1 MCAKNK
7 KLKKFLCLSAAAM
20 LAFLMCAA
28 CLLVPAKG
36 ENGPCDT
43 GDWALAY
50 ISVGNDGDSS
60 NPQGEYKTIY
70 SANSKD
76 ISTVEGISYD
86 RASNTLTIE
95 NYNNTKNRIAMN
107 MMGDDF
113 KINIKGEN
121 HIGELISYGDGWG
134 GSITLTGNG
143 KLYINENK
151 YYETGIYINAEN
163 TKSVITVGSECSV
176 YVCSGQNAIVSSSNT
191 TSDIIKAEGK
201 ISTQLHTEVTHPVKM
216 TMIFAGYF
224 SDTLEHWEGN
234 VYTKEGDSAKYDCL
248 QSTKNDGTVTYCY
261 YELKKY
267 DGFDKGYIGVKKEE
281 LSEKSSDYK
290 MTDEIVKWYSADSL
304 SGSTSTL
311 VKDTKTG
318 EEVYA
323 VVSKYDSATGNSKGY
338 LCKIIANFG
347 IDEYNQETCLVDI
360 DNPVADIENPNEYYV
375 KLPDGYEAVGEE
387 MTNIY
392 NVSVK
397 NEKVE
402 FIGSSAALD
411 DKNNDVK
418 KDEEVI
424 EIPSDDKTVEAD
436 DFNEIINK
444 NQDSDVII
452 NSNNDIS
459 FKFEKGTMNQ
469 IDGVDKY
476 DFTTEVVKEVENAG
490 KLPAGVTSENFI
502 QKIDFAY
509 SGQLPAKAEIKITV
523 GTQYAGR
530 TLYYSRLYDDG
541 TIENIMS
548 AAVDENG
555 VITVEQD
562 HCSVYLLTTTKLTQ
576 THVSG
581 SGTEAAAPVTGEST
595 SLAFMLLAVVIS
607 SFVLT
612 VIGIVKK
619 HKNSVF
625 Y

>member
-1 MCAKNK
+1 
-7 KLKKFLCLSAAAM
+7 
-20 LAFLMCAA
+20 
-28 CLLVPAKG
+28 
-36 ENGPCDT
+36 
-43 GDWALAY
+43 
-50 ISVGNDGDSS
+50 
-60 NPQGEYKTIY
+60 
-70 SANSKD
+70 
-76 ISTVEGISYD
+76 
-86 RASNTLTIE
+86 
-95 NYNNTKNRIAMN
+95 
-107 MMGDDF
+107 MGDCL
-113 KINIKGEN
+113 K
-121 HIGELISYGDGWG
+121 S
-134 GSITLTGNG
+134 
-143 KLYINENK
+143 
-151 YYETGIYINAEN
+151 
-163 TKSVITVGSECSV
+163 TKS
-176 YVCSGQNAIVSSSNT
+176 
-191 TSDIIKAEGK
+191 
-201 ISTQLHTEVTHPVKM
+201 
-216 TMIFAGYF
+216 
-224 SDTLEHWEGN
+224 
-234 VYTKEGDSAKYDCL
+234 
-248 QSTKNDGTVTYCY
+248 DGTVTYCY

-290 MTDEIVKWYSADSL
+290 MTDETVKWYSADSL
-304 SGSTSTL
+304 SGSTSAL

-318 EEVYA
+318 EEAYA
-323 VVSKYDSATGNSKGY
+323 VVSKYENSKGY

-360 DNPVADIENPNEYYV
+360 DNPVADIANPNEYNV
-375 KLPDGYEAVGEE
+375 KLPDDYEAVGEE

-424 EIPSDDKTVEAD
+424 EIPSDDKTVGAD

-444 NQDSDVII
+444 NQDYDVII

-509 SGQLPAKAEIKITV
+509 SGQLPAKAEIKIPV

-581 SGTEAAAPVTGEST
+581 SGTQSAAPNTGDSAP
-595 SLAFMLLAVVIS
+595 LAFMLLAVVIS

>member
-1 MCAKNK
+1 MCTKNK

-43 GDWALAY
+43 GDWAFAY

-70 SANSKD
+70 SVNSKD

-121 HIGELISYGDGWG
+121 HIGELVLYGDGWG

-143 KLYINENK
+143 TLYINEDK
-151 YYETGIYINAEN
+151 SYETAIYMNAEN
-163 TKSVITVGSECSV
+163 TKSVLTVGSECSV
-176 YVCSGQNAIVSSSNT
+176 YVYSGLNAIVSSSNT

-201 ISTQLHTEVTHPVKM
+201 LSSQLQTEVTHPVKK

-224 SDTLEHWEGN
+224 GDIFPWEGN

-248 QSTKNDGTVTYCY
+248 RSTKSDGTVTFCY

-304 SGSTSTL
+304 NGSTTAL
-311 VKDTKTG
+311 VKDTKTL
-318 EEVYA
+318 EEAYA

-360 DNPVADIENPNEYYV
+360 DNPVADIAYPNEYDV

-402 FIGSSAALD
+402 FIGSSEAPD

-424 EIPSDDKTVEAD
+424 ELPSDDKTVKAD

-444 NQDSDVII
+444 NQDSDVVI

-469 IDGVDKY
+469 VDGVDKY

-490 KLPAGVTSENFI
+490 TLPAGVTSDNFI
-502 QKIDFAY
+502 QKIDFSY
-509 SGQLPAKAEIKITV
+509 SGQLPAKAEIKIPV

-581 SGTEAAAPVTGEST
+581 SGTQAAAPNTGDSAP
-595 SLAFMLLAVVIS
+595 LAFILLAVVIS

-612 VIGIVKK
+612 VIGIIKK

>member
-1 MCAKNK
+1 MYAKNK

-43 GDWALAY
+43 GDWAFAY

-70 SANSKD
+70 SASSKD

-121 HIGELISYGDGWG
+121 HIGELVSYGDGWG

-143 KLYINENK
+143 TLYINENK
-151 YYETGIYINAEN
+151 SYETAIYMNAEN
-163 TKSVITVGSECSV
+163 TKSVLTVGPECNV
-176 YVCSGQNAIVSSSNT
+176 YVYSGLNAIVSSSNT

-201 ISTQLHTEVTHPVKM
+201 LSSQLQTEVTHPVKK

-224 SDTLEHWEGN
+224 GDIEPWEGN

-248 QSTKNDGTVTYCY
+248 RSTKSDGTVTFCY

-304 SGSTSTL
+304 NGSTTAL

-318 EEVYA
+318 KEAYA
-323 VVSKYDSATGNSKGY
+323 VISKYDSATGNSKGY

-360 DNPVADIENPNEYYV
+360 DNPVADIANPNEYYV

-402 FIGSSAALD
+402 FIGSSAAKD

-424 EIPSDDKTVEAD
+424 EIPSDDKTVEAG

-444 NQDSDVII
+444 NQDSDVVI

-469 IDGVDKY
+469 VDGVDKY

-490 KLPAGVTSENFI
+490 TLPAGVTSDNFI
-502 QKIDFAY
+502 QKIDFSY
-509 SGQLPAKAEIKITV
+509 SGQLPAKAEIKIPV

-530 TLYYSRLYDDG
+530 TLYYIRLYDDG

-581 SGTEAAAPVTGEST
+581 SGTQAAAPNTGDSAP
-595 SLAFMLLAVVIS
+595 LAFMLLAVVIS
-607 SFVLT
+607 CFVLT

>member
-1 MCAKNK
+1 MYAKNK
-7 KLKKFLCLSAAAM
+7 KSKKFLCLSAAAM

-43 GDWALAY
+43 GDWAFAY

-70 SANSKD
+70 SASSKD

-95 NYNNTKNRIAMN
+95 NYNNTKNRIATN

-121 HIGELISYGDGWG
+121 HIGGLVSYGDGWG

-143 KLYINENK
+143 TLYINENK
-151 YYETGIYINAEN
+151 SYETAIYMNAEN
-163 TKSVITVGSECSV
+163 TKSVLTVGPECNV
-176 YVCSGQNAIVSSSNT
+176 YVYSGLNALVSLSNT

-201 ISTQLHTEVTHPVKM
+201 LSSQLQTEVTHPVKK

-224 SDTLEHWEGN
+224 GDIEPWEGN

-248 QSTKNDGTVTYCY
+248 RSTKSDGTVTFCY

-304 SGSTSTL
+304 NGSTTAL

-318 EEVYA
+318 EEAYA

-360 DNPVADIENPNEYYV
+360 DNPVADIAYPNEYDV
-375 KLPDGYEAVGEE
+375 KLPDGYESVGEE

-402 FIGSSAALD
+402 FIGSSSTSD

-424 EIPSDDKTVEAD
+424 ELPSDDKTVKAD

-444 NQDSDVII
+444 NQDSDVVI

-469 IDGVDKY
+469 VDGVDKY

-490 KLPAGVTSENFI
+490 TLPAGVTSDNFI
-502 QKIDFAY
+502 QKIDFSY
-509 SGQLPAKAEIKITV
+509 SGQLPAKAEIKIPV

-581 SGTEAAAPVTGEST
+581 SGTQAAAPNTGDSAP
-595 SLAFMLLAVVIS
+595 LAFILLAVVIS

-612 VIGIVKK
+612 VIGIIKK

>member
-1 MCAKNK
+1 MYAKNK

-43 GDWALAY
+43 GDWAFAY

-70 SANSKD
+70 SASSKD

-95 NYNNTKNRIAMN
+95 NYNNTKNRIATN

-121 HIGELISYGDGWG
+121 HIGELVSYGDGWG

-143 KLYINENK
+143 TLYINENK
-151 YYETGIYINAEN
+151 SYETGIYMNAET
-163 TKSVITVGSECSV
+163 TKSVLTVGSECSV
-176 YVCSGQNAIVSSSNT
+176 YVYSGQNAIVSLSNT

-201 ISTQLHTEVTHPVKM
+201 LSSQLQTEVTHPVKK

-224 SDTLEHWEGN
+224 GDIEPWEGN

-248 QSTKNDGTVTYCY
+248 RSTKSDGTVTFCY

-304 SGSTSTL
+304 NGSTTAL

-318 EEVYA
+318 KEAYA

-360 DNPVADIENPNEYYV
+360 DNPVADIAYPNEYDV
-375 KLPDGYEAVGEE
+375 KLPDGYESVGEE
-387 MTNIY
+387 MANIY

-402 FIGSSAALD
+402 FIGSSSTSD

-424 EIPSDDKTVEAD
+424 ELPSDDKTVKAD

-444 NQDSDVII
+444 NQDSDVVI

-469 IDGVDKY
+469 VDGVDKY

-490 KLPAGVTSENFI
+490 TLPAGVTSDNFI
-502 QKIDFAY
+502 QKIDFSY
-509 SGQLPAKAEIKITV
+509 SGQLPAKAEIKIPV

-581 SGTEAAAPVTGEST
+581 SGTQAAAPNTGDSAP
-595 SLAFMLLAVVIS
+595 LAFMLLAVVIS

>member
-1 MCAKNK
+1 MCTKNK

-43 GDWALAY
+43 GDWAFAY

-70 SANSKD
+70 SVSSKD

-95 NYNNTKNRIAMN
+95 NYNNTKNRIATN

-121 HIGELISYGDGWG
+121 HIGELVSYGDGWG

-143 KLYINENK
+143 TLYINEDK
-151 YYETGIYINAEN
+151 SYETAIYMNAEN
-163 TKSVITVGSECSV
+163 TKSVLTVGSECSV
-176 YVCSGQNAIVSSSNT
+176 YVYSGLNAIVSSSNT

-201 ISTQLHTEVTHPVKM
+201 LSSQLQTEVTHPVKK

-224 SDTLEHWEGN
+224 GDIFPWEGN

-248 QSTKNDGTVTYCY
+248 RSTKSDGTVTFCY

-304 SGSTSTL
+304 NGSTTAL

-318 EEVYA
+318 EEAYA

-360 DNPVADIENPNEYYV
+360 DNPVADIAYPNEYDV

-402 FIGSSAALD
+402 FIGSSEAPD

-424 EIPSDDKTVEAD
+424 ELPSDDKTVKAD

-444 NQDSDVII
+444 NQDSDVVI

-469 IDGVDKY
+469 VDGVDKY

-490 KLPAGVTSENFI
+490 TLPAGVTSDNFI
-502 QKIDFAY
+502 QKIDFSY
-509 SGQLPAKAEIKITV
+509 SGQLPAKAEIKIPV

-581 SGTEAAAPVTGEST
+581 SGTQAAAPNTGDSAP
-595 SLAFMLLAVVIS
+595 LAFILLAVVIS

-612 VIGIVKK
+612 VIGIIKK

>member
-1 MCAKNK
+1 MCVKNK

-43 GDWALAY
+43 GDWAFAY

-70 SANSKD
+70 SVNSKD

-95 NYNNTKNRIAMN
+95 NYNNTKNRIATN

-121 HIGELISYGDGWG
+121 HIGELVSYGDGWG

-143 KLYINENK
+143 TLYINEDK
-151 YYETGIYINAEN
+151 SYETAIYMNAEN
-163 TKSVITVGSECSV
+163 TKSVLTVGSECSV
-176 YVCSGQNAIVSSSNT
+176 YVYSGLNAIVSSSNT

-201 ISTQLHTEVTHPVKM
+201 LSSQLQTEVTHPVKK

-224 SDTLEHWEGN
+224 GDIFPWEGN

-248 QSTKNDGTVTYCY
+248 RSTKSDGTVTFCY

-304 SGSTSTL
+304 NGSTTAL

-318 EEVYA
+318 EEAYA

-360 DNPVADIENPNEYYV
+360 DNPVADIAYPNEYDV

-402 FIGSSAALD
+402 FIGSSEAPD

-424 EIPSDDKTVEAD
+424 ELPSDDKTVKAD

-444 NQDSDVII
+444 NQDSDVVI

-469 IDGVDKY
+469 VDGVDKY

-490 KLPAGVTSENFI
+490 TLPAGVTSDNFI
-502 QKIDFAY
+502 QKIDFSY
-509 SGQLPAKAEIKITV
+509 SGQLPAKAEIKIPV

-581 SGTEAAAPVTGEST
+581 SGTQAAAPNTGDSAP
-595 SLAFMLLAVVIS
+595 LAFILLAVVIS

-612 VIGIVKK
+612 VIGIIKK

>member
-1 MCAKNK
+1 MCTKNK

-43 GDWALAY
+43 GDWAFAY

-70 SANSKD
+70 SVSSKD

-95 NYNNTKNRIAMN
+95 NYNNTKNRIATN

-121 HIGELISYGDGWG
+121 HIGELVSYGDGWG

-143 KLYINENK
+143 TLYINEDK
-151 YYETGIYINAEN
+151 SYETAIYMNAEN
-163 TKSVITVGSECSV
+163 TKSVLTVGSECSV
-176 YVCSGQNAIVSSSNT
+176 YVYSGLNAIVSSSNT

-201 ISTQLHTEVTHPVKM
+201 LSSQLQTEVTHPVKK

-224 SDTLEHWEGN
+224 GDIFPWEGN

-248 QSTKNDGTVTYCY
+248 RSTKSDGTVTFCY

-304 SGSTSTL
+304 NGSTTAL

-318 EEVYA
+318 EEAYA

-360 DNPVADIENPNEYYV
+360 DNPVADIAYPNEYDV

-402 FIGSSAALD
+402 FIGSSEAPD

-424 EIPSDDKTVEAD
+424 ELPSDDKTVKAD

-444 NQDSDVII
+444 NQDSDVVI

-469 IDGVDKY
+469 VDGVDKY

-490 KLPAGVTSENFI
+490 TLPAGVTSDNFI

-509 SGQLPAKAEIKITV
+509 SGQLPAKAEIKIPV

-581 SGTEAAAPVTGEST
+581 SGTQAAAPNTGDSAP
-595 SLAFMLLAVVIS
+595 LAFILLAVVIS

-612 VIGIVKK
+612 VIGIIKK

>member
-1 MCAKNK
+1 MYAKNK

-43 GDWALAY
+43 GDWAFAY

-70 SANSKD
+70 SASSKD

-121 HIGELISYGDGWG
+121 HIGELVSYGDGWG

-143 KLYINENK
+143 TLYINENK
-151 YYETGIYINAEN
+151 SYETAIYMNAEN
-163 TKSVITVGSECSV
+163 TKSVLTVGPECNV
-176 YVCSGQNAIVSSSNT
+176 YVYSGLNAIVSSSNT

-201 ISTQLHTEVTHPVKM
+201 LSSQLQTEVTHPVKK

-224 SDTLEHWEGN
+224 GDIEPWEGN

-248 QSTKNDGTVTYCY
+248 RSTKSDGTVTFCY

-304 SGSTSTL
+304 NGSTTAL

-318 EEVYA
+318 KEAYA

-360 DNPVADIENPNEYYV
+360 DNPVADIAYPNEYDV
-375 KLPDGYEAVGEE
+375 KLPDGYESVGEE
-387 MTNIY
+387 MANIY

-402 FIGSSAALD
+402 FIGSSSTSD

-424 EIPSDDKTVEAD
+424 ELPSDDKTVKAD

-444 NQDSDVII
+444 NQDSDVVI

-469 IDGVDKY
+469 VDGVDKY

-509 SGQLPAKAEIKITV
+509 SGQLPAKAEIKIPV

-581 SGTEAAAPVTGEST
+581 SGTQAAAPNTGDSAP
-595 SLAFMLLAVVIS
+595 LAFMLLAVVIS

>member
-1 MCAKNK
+1 MYAKNK

-43 GDWALAY
+43 GDWAFAY

-70 SANSKD
+70 SASSKD

-121 HIGELISYGDGWG
+121 HIGELVSYGDGWG

-143 KLYINENK
+143 TLYINENK
-151 YYETGIYINAEN
+151 SYETAIYMNAEN
-163 TKSVITVGSECSV
+163 TKSVLTVGPECNV
-176 YVCSGQNAIVSSSNT
+176 YVYSGLNALVSSSNT

-201 ISTQLHTEVTHPVKM
+201 LSSQLQTEVTHPVKK

-224 SDTLEHWEGN
+224 GDIEPWEGN

-248 QSTKNDGTVTYCY
+248 RSTKSDGTVTFCY

-304 SGSTSTL
+304 NGSTTAL

-318 EEVYA
+318 KEAYA

-338 LCKIIANFG
+338 LCKLIANFG

-360 DNPVADIENPNEYYV
+360 DNPVADIAYPNEYDV
-375 KLPDGYEAVGEE
+375 KLPDGYESVGEE
-387 MTNIY
+387 MANIY

-402 FIGSSAALD
+402 FIGSSSTSD

-424 EIPSDDKTVEAD
+424 ELPSDDKTVKAD

-444 NQDSDVII
+444 NQDSDVVI

-469 IDGVDKY
+469 VDGVDKY

-490 KLPAGVTSENFI
+490 TLPAGVTSDNFI

-509 SGQLPAKAEIKITV
+509 SGQLPAKAEIKIPV

-581 SGTEAAAPVTGEST
+581 SGTQAAAPNTGDSAP
-595 SLAFMLLAVVIS
+595 LAFMLLAVVIS

>member
-1 MCAKNK
+1 MCVKNK

-43 GDWALAY
+43 GDWAFAY

-70 SANSKD
+70 SASSKD

-86 RASNTLTIE
+86 RASNTITIE

-121 HIGELISYGDGWG
+121 HIGELVSYGDGWG

-143 KLYINENK
+143 TLYINENK
-151 YYETGIYINAEN
+151 SYETAIYMNAEN
-163 TKSVITVGSECSV
+163 TKSVLTVGPECNV
-176 YVCSGQNAIVSSSNT
+176 YVYSGRNAIVSSSNT

-201 ISTQLHTEVTHPVKM
+201 LSSQLQTEVTHPVKK

-224 SDTLEHWEGN
+224 GDIEPWEGN

-248 QSTKNDGTVTYCY
+248 RSTKSDGTVTFCY

-304 SGSTSTL
+304 NGSTTAL

-318 EEVYA
+318 KEAYA

-360 DNPVADIENPNEYYV
+360 DNPVADIAYPNEYDV
-375 KLPDGYEAVGEE
+375 KLPDGYESVGEE
-387 MTNIY
+387 MANIY

-402 FIGSSAALD
+402 FIGSSSTSD

-424 EIPSDDKTVEAD
+424 ELPSDDKTVKAD

-444 NQDSDVII
+444 NQDSDVVI

-469 IDGVDKY
+469 VDGVDKY

-490 KLPAGVTSENFI
+490 TLPAGVTSDNFI
-502 QKIDFAY
+502 QKIDFSY
-509 SGQLPAKAEIKITV
+509 SGQLPAKAEIKIPV

-562 HCSVYLLTTTKLTQ
+562 HCSVYLLTTTKLAQ

-581 SGTEAAAPVTGEST
+581 SGTQAAAPNTGDSAP
-595 SLAFMLLAVVIS
+595 LAFMLLAVVIS

>member
-1 MCAKNK
+1 MYAKNK

-43 GDWALAY
+43 GDWAFAY

-70 SANSKD
+70 SASSKD

-121 HIGELISYGDGWG
+121 HIGELVSYGDGWG

-143 KLYINENK
+143 TLYINENK
-151 YYETGIYINAEN
+151 SYETAIYMNAEN
-163 TKSVITVGSECSV
+163 TKSVLTVGPECNV
-176 YVCSGQNAIVSSSNT
+176 YVYSGLNAIVSSSNT

-201 ISTQLHTEVTHPVKM
+201 LSSQLQTEVTHPVKK

-224 SDTLEHWEGN
+224 GDIEPWEGN

-248 QSTKNDGTVTYCY
+248 RSTKSDGTVTFCY

-304 SGSTSTL
+304 NGSTTAL

-318 EEVYA
+318 KEAYA

-360 DNPVADIENPNEYYV
+360 DNPVADIAYPNEYDV
-375 KLPDGYEAVGEE
+375 KLPDGYESVGEE
-387 MTNIY
+387 MANIY

-402 FIGSSAALD
+402 FIGSSSTSD

-424 EIPSDDKTVEAD
+424 ELPSDDKTVKAD

-444 NQDSDVII
+444 NQDSDVVI

-469 IDGVDKY
+469 VDGVDKY

-490 KLPAGVTSENFI
+490 TLPAGVTSDNFI
-502 QKIDFAY
+502 QKIDFSY
-509 SGQLPAKAEIKITV
+509 SGQLPAKAEIKIPV

-581 SGTEAAAPVTGEST
+581 SGTQAAAPNTGDSAP
-595 SLAFMLLAVVIS
+595 LAFMLLAVVIS
-607 SFVLT
+607 CFVLT

>member
-1 MCAKNK
+1 MCTKNK

-43 GDWALAY
+43 GDWAFAY
-50 ISVGNDGDSS
+50 ISVENDGDSS

-70 SANSKD
+70 SVNSKD

-121 HIGELISYGDGWG
+121 HIGELVSYGDGWG

-143 KLYINENK
+143 TLYINEDK
-151 YYETGIYINAEN
+151 SYETAIYMNAEN
-163 TKSVITVGSECSV
+163 TKSVLTVGSECSV
-176 YVCSGQNAIVSSSNT
+176 YVYSGLNAIVSSSNT

-201 ISTQLHTEVTHPVKM
+201 LSSQLQTEVTHPVKK

-224 SDTLEHWEGN
+224 GDIFPWEGN

-248 QSTKNDGTVTYCY
+248 RSTKSDGTVTFCY

-267 DGFDKGYIGVKKEE
+267 DCFDKGYIGVKKEE

-304 SGSTSTL
+304 NGSTTAL

-318 EEVYA
+318 EEAYA

-360 DNPVADIENPNEYYV
+360 DNPVADIAYPNEYDV

-392 NVSVK
+392 NVSEK

-402 FIGSSAALD
+402 FIGSSEAPD

-424 EIPSDDKTVEAD
+424 ELPSDDKTVKAD

-444 NQDSDVII
+444 NQDSDVVI

-469 IDGVDKY
+469 VDGVDKY

-490 KLPAGVTSENFI
+490 TLPAGVTSDNFI
-502 QKIDFAY
+502 QKIDFSY
-509 SGQLPAKAEIKITV
+509 SGQLPAKAEIKIPV

-581 SGTEAAAPVTGEST
+581 SGTQAAAPNTGDSAP
-595 SLAFMLLAVVIS
+595 LAFILLAVVIS

-612 VIGIVKK
+612 VIGIIKK

>member
-1 MCAKNK
+1 MYAKNK
-7 KLKKFLCLSAAAM
+7 KLKKFLCLSAATM

-43 GDWALAY
+43 GDWAFAY
-50 ISVGNDGDSS
+50 ISVENDGDSS

-70 SANSKD
+70 SASSKD

-121 HIGELISYGDGWG
+121 HIGELVSYGDGWG

-143 KLYINENK
+143 TLYINENK
-151 YYETGIYINAEN
+151 SYETAIYMNAEN
-163 TKSVITVGSECSV
+163 TKSVLTVGPECNV
-176 YVCSGQNAIVSSSNT
+176 YVYSGLNALVSSSNT

-201 ISTQLHTEVTHPVKM
+201 LSSQLQTEVTHPVKK

-224 SDTLEHWEGN
+224 GDIEPWEGN

-248 QSTKNDGTVTYCY
+248 RSTKSDGTVTFCY

-304 SGSTSTL
+304 NGSTTAL

-318 EEVYA
+318 KEAYA

-360 DNPVADIENPNEYYV
+360 DNPVADIAYPNEYDV
-375 KLPDGYEAVGEE
+375 KLPDGYESVGEE
-387 MTNIY
+387 MANIY

-402 FIGSSAALD
+402 FIGSSSTSD

-424 EIPSDDKTVEAD
+424 ELPSDDKTVKAD

-444 NQDSDVII
+444 NQDSDVVI

-469 IDGVDKY
+469 VDGVDKY

-490 KLPAGVTSENFI
+490 TLPAGVTSDNFI
-502 QKIDFAY
+502 QKIDFSY
-509 SGQLPAKAEIKITV
+509 SGQLPAKAEIKIPV

-581 SGTEAAAPVTGEST
+581 SGTQAAAPNTGDSAP
-595 SLAFMLLAVVIS
+595 LAFMLLAVVIS

>member
-43 GDWALAY
+43 GDWAFAY
-50 ISVGNDGDSS
+50 ISVENDGDSS

-70 SANSKD
+70 SVNSKD

-121 HIGELISYGDGWG
+121 HIGELVSYGDGWG

-143 KLYINENK
+143 TLYINENK
-151 YYETGIYINAEN
+151 SYEMGIYMNAEN
-163 TKSVITVGSECSV
+163 TKSVITVGPECSV
-176 YVCSGQNAIVSSSNT
+176 YVYSGRNAIVSSSNT

-201 ISTQLHTEVTHPVKM
+201 ISTQLQTEVTHPVKM

-224 SDTLEHWEGN
+224 SDTLEPWEGN

-248 QSTKNDGTVTYCY
+248 KSTKSDGTVTYCY

-304 SGSTSTL
+304 SGSTSAL

-318 EEVYA
+318 EEAYA
-323 VVSKYDSATGNSKGY
+323 VVSKYENSKGY

-360 DNPVADIENPNEYYV
+360 DNPVADIANPNEYNV

-402 FIGSSAALD
+402 FIGSSAAKD

-452 NSNNDIS
+452 NSNN
-459 FKFEKGTMNQ
+459 
-469 IDGVDKY
+469 
-476 DFTTEVVKEVENAG
+476 EVVKEVENAG
-490 KLPAGVTSENFI
+490 KLPAGITSENFI

-509 SGQLPAKAEIKITV
+509 SGQLPAKAEIKIPV

-581 SGTEAAAPVTGEST
+581 SGTQAAAPNTGDSAP
-595 SLAFMLLAVVIS
+595 LAFMLLAVVIS

>member
-1 MCAKNK
+1 MYAKNK
-7 KLKKFLCLSAAAM
+7 KLKKFLCLSAAAI

-43 GDWALAY
+43 GDWAFAY

-70 SANSKD
+70 SASSKD

-95 NYNNTKNRIAMN
+95 NYNNTKNRIATN

-121 HIGELISYGDGWG
+121 HIGELTSYGDGWG

-143 KLYINENK
+143 TLYINENK
-151 YYETGIYINAEN
+151 SYETAIYMNAEN
-163 TKSVITVGSECSV
+163 TKSVLTVGPECNV
-176 YVCSGQNAIVSSSNT
+176 YVYSGRNALVSLSNT

-201 ISTQLHTEVTHPVKM
+201 LSSQLQTEVTHPVKK

-224 SDTLEHWEGN
+224 GDIEPWEGN

-248 QSTKNDGTVTYCY
+248 RSTKSDGTVTFCY

-304 SGSTSTL
+304 NGSTTAL

-318 EEVYA
+318 EEAYA

-360 DNPVADIENPNEYYV
+360 DNPVADIAYPNEYDV
-375 KLPDGYEAVGEE
+375 KLPDGYESVGEE

-402 FIGSSAALD
+402 FIGSSSTSD

-424 EIPSDDKTVEAD
+424 ELPSDDKTVKAD

-444 NQDSDVII
+444 NKDSDVVI

-469 IDGVDKY
+469 VDGVDKY

-490 KLPAGVTSENFI
+490 TLPAGVTSDNFI
-502 QKIDFAY
+502 QKIDFSY
-509 SGQLPAKAEIKITV
+509 SGQLPAKAEIKIPV

-581 SGTEAAAPVTGEST
+581 SGVQAAAPNTGDSAP
-595 SLAFMLLAVVIS
+595 LAFILLAVVIS

>member
-1 MCAKNK
+1 MCVKNK

-43 GDWALAY
+43 GDWAFAY

-95 NYNNTKNRIAMN
+95 NYNNTKNRIATN

-121 HIGELISYGDGWG
+121 HIGELVSYGDGWG

-143 KLYINENK
+143 TLYINEDK
-151 YYETGIYINAEN
+151 SYETAIYMNAEN
-163 TKSVITVGSECSV
+163 TKSVLTVGSECSV
-176 YVCSGQNAIVSSSNT
+176 YVYSGLNAIVSSSNT

-201 ISTQLHTEVTHPVKM
+201 LSSQLQTEVTHPVKK

-224 SDTLEHWEGN
+224 GDIFPWEGN

-248 QSTKNDGTVTYCY
+248 QSTKSDGTVTFCY

-304 SGSTSTL
+304 NGSTTAL

-318 EEVYA
+318 EEAYA

-360 DNPVADIENPNEYYV
+360 DNPVADIAYPNEYDV

-402 FIGSSAALD
+402 FIGSSEAPD

-424 EIPSDDKTVEAD
+424 ELPSDDKTVKAD

-444 NQDSDVII
+444 NQDSDVVI

-469 IDGVDKY
+469 VDGVDKY

-490 KLPAGVTSENFI
+490 TLPAGVTSDNFI

-509 SGQLPAKAEIKITV
+509 SGQLPAKAEIKIPV

-581 SGTEAAAPVTGEST
+581 SGTQAAAPNTGDSAP
-595 SLAFMLLAVVIS
+595 LAFILLAVVIS

-612 VIGIVKK
+612 VIGIIKK

>member
-1 MCAKNK
+1 MCTKNK

-43 GDWALAY
+43 GDWAFAY

-70 SANSKD
+70 SVSSKD

-95 NYNNTKNRIAMN
+95 NYNNTKNRIATN

-121 HIGELISYGDGWG
+121 HIGELVSYGDGWG

-143 KLYINENK
+143 TLYINEDK
-151 YYETGIYINAEN
+151 SYETAIYMNAEN
-163 TKSVITVGSECSV
+163 TKSVLTVGSECSV
-176 YVCSGQNAIVSSSNT
+176 YVYSGLNAIVSSSNT

-201 ISTQLHTEVTHPVKM
+201 ISTQLQTEVTHPVKK

-224 SDTLEHWEGN
+224 GDIFPWEGN

-248 QSTKNDGTVTYCY
+248 RSTKSDGTVTFCY

-304 SGSTSTL
+304 NGSTTAL

-318 EEVYA
+318 EEAYA

-360 DNPVADIENPNEYYV
+360 DNPVADIAYPNEYDV

-402 FIGSSAALD
+402 FIGSSEAPD

-424 EIPSDDKTVEAD
+424 ELPSDDKTVKAD

-444 NQDSDVII
+444 NQDSDVVI

-469 IDGVDKY
+469 VDGVDKY

-490 KLPAGVTSENFI
+490 TLPAGVTSDNFI

-509 SGQLPAKAEIKITV
+509 SGQLPAKAEIKIPV

-581 SGTEAAAPVTGEST
+581 SGTQAAAPNTGDSAP
-595 SLAFMLLAVVIS
+595 LAFILLAVVIS

-612 VIGIVKK
+612 VIGIIKK

>member
-1 MCAKNK
+1 MCTKNK

-43 GDWALAY
+43 GDWAFAY

-70 SANSKD
+70 SVSSKD

-95 NYNNTKNRIAMN
+95 NYNNTKNRIATN

-121 HIGELISYGDGWG
+121 HIGELVSYGDGWG

-143 KLYINENK
+143 TLYINEDK
-151 YYETGIYINAEN
+151 SYETAIYMNAEN
-163 TKSVITVGSECSV
+163 TKSVLTVGSECSV
-176 YVCSGQNAIVSSSNT
+176 YVYSGLNAIVSSSNT

-201 ISTQLHTEVTHPVKM
+201 LSSQLQTEVTHPVKK

-224 SDTLEHWEGN
+224 GDIFPWEGN

-248 QSTKNDGTVTYCY
+248 QSTKSDGTVTFCY

-304 SGSTSTL
+304 NGSTTAL

-318 EEVYA
+318 EEAYA

-360 DNPVADIENPNEYYV
+360 DNPVADIAYPNEYDV

-402 FIGSSAALD
+402 FIGSSEAPD

-424 EIPSDDKTVEAD
+424 ELPSDDKTVKAD

-444 NQDSDVII
+444 NQDSDVVI

-469 IDGVDKY
+469 VDGVDKY

-490 KLPAGVTSENFI
+490 TLPAGVTSDNFI

-509 SGQLPAKAEIKITV
+509 SGQLPAKAEIKIPV

-581 SGTEAAAPVTGEST
+581 SGTQAAAPNTGDSAP
-595 SLAFMLLAVVIS
+595 LAFILLAVVIS

-612 VIGIVKK
+612 VIGIIKK

>member
-1 MCAKNK
+1 MCTKNK

-43 GDWALAY
+43 GDWAFAY

-70 SANSKD
+70 SASSKD

-95 NYNNTKNRIAMN
+95 NYNNTKNRIATN

-121 HIGELISYGDGWG
+121 HIGELVSYGDGWG

-143 KLYINENK
+143 TLYINENK
-151 YYETGIYINAEN
+151 SYETAIYMNAEN
-163 TKSVITVGSECSV
+163 TKSVLTVGPECNV
-176 YVCSGQNAIVSSSNT
+176 YVYSGQNALVSLSNT

-201 ISTQLHTEVTHPVKM
+201 LSSQLQTEVTHPVKK

-224 SDTLEHWEGN
+224 GDIEPWEGN

-248 QSTKNDGTVTYCY
+248 RSTKSDGTVTFCY

-304 SGSTSTL
+304 NGSTTAL

-318 EEVYA
+318 EEAYA

-360 DNPVADIENPNEYYV
+360 DNPVADIAYPNEYDV
-375 KLPDGYEAVGEE
+375 KLPDGYESVGEE

-402 FIGSSAALD
+402 FIGSSSTSD

-424 EIPSDDKTVEAD
+424 ELPSDDKTVKAD

-444 NQDSDVII
+444 NQDSDVVI

-469 IDGVDKY
+469 VDGVDKY

-490 KLPAGVTSENFI
+490 TLPAGVTSDNFI
-502 QKIDFAY
+502 QKIDFSY
-509 SGQLPAKAEIKITV
+509 SGQLPAKAEIKIPV

-562 HCSVYLLTTTKLTQ
+562 HCSAYLLTTTKLTQ

-581 SGTEAAAPVTGEST
+581 SGTQAAAPNTGDSAP
-595 SLAFMLLAVVIS
+595 LAFILLAVVIS

-612 VIGIVKK
+612 VIGIIKK

>member
-1 MCAKNK
+1 MCTKNK

-43 GDWALAY
+43 GDWAFAY

-70 SANSKD
+70 SVSSKD

-95 NYNNTKNRIAMN
+95 NYNNTKNRIATN

-121 HIGELISYGDGWG
+121 HIGELVSYGDGWG

-143 KLYINENK
+143 TLYINEDK
-151 YYETGIYINAEN
+151 SYETAIYMNAEN
-163 TKSVITVGSECSV
+163 TKSVLTVGSECSV
-176 YVCSGQNAIVSSSNT
+176 YVYSGQNAIVSSSNT

-201 ISTQLHTEVTHPVKM
+201 LSSQLQTEVTHPVKK

-224 SDTLEHWEGN
+224 GDIFPWEGN

-248 QSTKNDGTVTYCY
+248 RSTKSDGTVTFCY

-304 SGSTSTL
+304 NGSTTAL

-318 EEVYA
+318 EEAYA

-360 DNPVADIENPNEYYV
+360 DNPVADIAYPNEYDV

-402 FIGSSAALD
+402 FIGSSEAPD

-424 EIPSDDKTVEAD
+424 ELPSDDKTVKAD

-444 NQDSDVII
+444 NQDSDVVI

-469 IDGVDKY
+469 VDGVDKY

-490 KLPAGVTSENFI
+490 TLPAGVTSDNFI
-502 QKIDFAY
+502 QKIDFSY
-509 SGQLPAKAEIKITV
+509 SGQLPAKAEIKIPV

-581 SGTEAAAPVTGEST
+581 SGTQAAAPNTGDSAP
-595 SLAFMLLAVVIS
+595 LAFILLAVVIS

-612 VIGIVKK
+612 VIGIIKK

>member
-1 MCAKNK
+1 MYAKNK

-43 GDWALAY
+43 GDWAFAY

-70 SANSKD
+70 SASSKD

-95 NYNNTKNRIAMN
+95 NYNNTKNRIATN

-121 HIGELISYGDGWG
+121 HIGELVSYGDGWG

-143 KLYINENK
+143 TLYINENK
-151 YYETGIYINAEN
+151 SYETAIYMNAEN
-163 TKSVITVGSECSV
+163 TKSVLTVGPECNV
-176 YVCSGQNAIVSSSNT
+176 YVYSGQNALVSLSNT

-201 ISTQLHTEVTHPVKM
+201 LSSQLQTEVTHPVKK

-224 SDTLEHWEGN
+224 GYIEPWEGN

-248 QSTKNDGTVTYCY
+248 RSTKSDGTVTFCY

-304 SGSTSTL
+304 NGSTTAL

-318 EEVYA
+318 EEAYA

-360 DNPVADIENPNEYYV
+360 DNPVADIAYPNEYDV
-375 KLPDGYEAVGEE
+375 KLPDGYESVGEE

-402 FIGSSAALD
+402 FIGSSSTSD

-424 EIPSDDKTVEAD
+424 ELPSDDKTVKAD

-444 NQDSDVII
+444 NQDSDVVI

-469 IDGVDKY
+469 VDGVDKY

-490 KLPAGVTSENFI
+490 TLPAGVTSDNFI
-502 QKIDFAY
+502 QKIDFSY
-509 SGQLPAKAEIKITV
+509 SGQLPAKAEIKIPV

-581 SGTEAAAPVTGEST
+581 SGTQAAAPNTGDSAP
-595 SLAFMLLAVVIS
+595 LAFILLAVVIS

-612 VIGIVKK
+612 VIGIIKK

>member
-1 MCAKNK
+1 MYAKNK

-43 GDWALAY
+43 GDWAFAY

-70 SANSKD
+70 SASSKD

-95 NYNNTKNRIAMN
+95 NYNNTKNRIATN

-121 HIGELISYGDGWG
+121 HIGGLVSYGDGWG

-143 KLYINENK
+143 TLYINENK
-151 YYETGIYINAEN
+151 SYETGIYMNAET
-163 TKSVITVGSECSV
+163 TKSVLTVGSECSV
-176 YVCSGQNAIVSSSNT
+176 YVYSGQNAIVSLSNT

-201 ISTQLHTEVTHPVKM
+201 LSSQLQTEVTHPVKK

-224 SDTLEHWEGN
+224 GDIEPWEGN

-248 QSTKNDGTVTYCY
+248 RSTKSDGTVTFCY

-304 SGSTSTL
+304 NGSTTAL

-318 EEVYA
+318 EEAYA

-360 DNPVADIENPNEYYV
+360 DNPVADIAYPNEYDV
-375 KLPDGYEAVGEE
+375 KLPDGYESVGEE

-402 FIGSSAALD
+402 FIGSSSTSD

-424 EIPSDDKTVEAD
+424 ELPSDDKTVKAD

-444 NQDSDVII
+444 NQDSDVVI

-469 IDGVDKY
+469 VDGVDKY

-490 KLPAGVTSENFI
+490 TLPAGVTSDNFI
-502 QKIDFAY
+502 QKIDFSY
-509 SGQLPAKAEIKITV
+509 SGQLPAKAEIKIPV

-581 SGTEAAAPVTGEST
+581 SGTQAAAPNTGDSAP
-595 SLAFMLLAVVIS
+595 LAFILLAVVIS

-612 VIGIVKK
+612 VIGIVRK

>member
-1 MCAKNK
+1 MCTKNK

-43 GDWALAY
+43 GDWAFAY

-70 SANSKD
+70 SASSKD

-95 NYNNTKNRIAMN
+95 NYNNTKNRIATN

-121 HIGELISYGDGWG
+121 HIGELTSYGDGWG

-143 KLYINENK
+143 TLYINENK
-151 YYETGIYINAEN
+151 SYETAIYMNAEN
-163 TKSVITVGSECSV
+163 TKSVLTVGPECNV
-176 YVCSGQNAIVSSSNT
+176 YVYSGRNALVSLSNT

-201 ISTQLHTEVTHPVKM
+201 LSSQLQTEVTHPVKK

-224 SDTLEHWEGN
+224 GDIEPWEGN

-248 QSTKNDGTVTYCY
+248 RSTKSDGTVTFCY

-290 MTDEIVKWYSADSL
+290 MTDEIVKWYSTDSL
-304 SGSTSTL
+304 NGSTTAL

-318 EEVYA
+318 EEAYA

-360 DNPVADIENPNEYYV
+360 DNPVADIAYPNEYDV
-375 KLPDGYEAVGEE
+375 KLPDGYESVGEE

-402 FIGSSAALD
+402 FIGSSSTSD

-424 EIPSDDKTVEAD
+424 ELPSDDKTVKAD

-444 NQDSDVII
+444 NQDSDVVI

-469 IDGVDKY
+469 VDGVDKY

-490 KLPAGVTSENFI
+490 TLPAGVTSDNFI
-502 QKIDFAY
+502 QKIDFSY
-509 SGQLPAKAEIKITV
+509 SGQLPAKAEIKIPV

-581 SGTEAAAPVTGEST
+581 SGTQAAAPNTGDSAP
-595 SLAFMLLAVVIS
+595 LAFILLAVVIS

>member
-1 MCAKNK
+1 MYAKNK
-7 KLKKFLCLSAAAM
+7 KLKKFLCLSGAVM

-43 GDWALAY
+43 GDWAHAY
-50 ISVGNDGDSS
+50 ISVGN
-60 NPQGEYKTIY
+60 NREYKTIY
-70 SANSKD
+70 AANSKD

-95 NYNNTKNRIAMN
+95 NYNNTKNIIAMN

-143 KLYINENK
+143 ILYINENK
-151 YYETGIYINAEN
+151 SYETAIYMNAEN
-163 TKSVITVGSECSV
+163 TKSVLTVGSECSV
-176 YVCSGQNAIVSSSNT
+176 YVYSGLNAIVSSSNT

-201 ISTQLHTEVTHPVKM
+201 LSTQLQTEVTHPVKK

-224 SDTLEHWEGN
+224 GDIFPWEGN

-248 QSTKNDGTVTYCY
+248 QSTKSDGTVTFCY

-304 SGSTSTL
+304 NGSTTAL

-318 EEVYA
+318 EEAYA

-360 DNPVADIENPNEYYV
+360 DNPVADIAYPNEYDV

-402 FIGSSAALD
+402 FIGSSEAPD

-424 EIPSDDKTVEAD
+424 ELPSDDKTVKAD

-444 NQDSDVII
+444 NQDSDVVI

-469 IDGVDKY
+469 VDGVDKY

-490 KLPAGVTSENFI
+490 TLPAGVTSDNFI
-502 QKIDFAY
+502 QKIDFSY
-509 SGQLPAKAEIKITV
+509 SGQLPAKAEIKIPV

-581 SGTEAAAPVTGEST
+581 SGTQAAAPNTGDSAP
-595 SLAFMLLAVVIS
+595 LAFMLLAVVIS

>member
-1 MCAKNK
+1 MYAKNK

-43 GDWALAY
+43 GDWAFAY

-70 SANSKD
+70 SASSKD

-121 HIGELISYGDGWG
+121 HIGELVSYGDGWG

-143 KLYINENK
+143 TLYINENK
-151 YYETGIYINAEN
+151 SYETAIYMNAEN
-163 TKSVITVGSECSV
+163 TKSVLTVGHECNV
-176 YVCSGQNAIVSSSNT
+176 YVYSGLNALVSSSNT

-201 ISTQLHTEVTHPVKM
+201 LSSQLQTEVTHPVKK

-224 SDTLEHWEGN
+224 GDIEPWEGN

-248 QSTKNDGTVTYCY
+248 KSTKSDGTVTYCY

-304 SGSTSTL
+304 NGSTTAL

-318 EEVYA
+318 KEAYA

-360 DNPVADIENPNEYYV
+360 DNPVADIAYPNEYDV
-375 KLPDGYEAVGEE
+375 KLPDGYESVGEE

-402 FIGSSAALD
+402 FIGSSSTSD

-424 EIPSDDKTVEAD
+424 ELPSDDKTVEAD

-444 NQDSDVII
+444 NQDSDVVI

-469 IDGVDKY
+469 VDGVDKY

-490 KLPAGVTSENFI
+490 TLPAGVTSDNFI
-502 QKIDFAY
+502 QKIDFSY
-509 SGQLPAKAEIKITV
+509 SGQLPAKAEIKIPV

-581 SGTEAAAPVTGEST
+581 SGTQAAAPNTGDSAP
-595 SLAFMLLAVVIS
+595 LAFMLLAVVIS

>member
-43 GDWALAY
+43 GDWAFAY

-70 SANSKD
+70 SASSKD

-121 HIGELISYGDGWG
+121 HIGELVSYGDGWG

-143 KLYINENK
+143 TLYINENK
-151 YYETGIYINAEN
+151 SYETAIYMNAEN
-163 TKSVITVGSECSV
+163 TKSVLTVGPECNV
-176 YVCSGQNAIVSSSNT
+176 YVYSGLNALVSSSNT

-201 ISTQLHTEVTHPVKM
+201 LSSQLQTEVTHPVKK

-224 SDTLEHWEGN
+224 GDIEPWEGN

-248 QSTKNDGTVTYCY
+248 RSTKSDGTVTFCY

-304 SGSTSTL
+304 NGSTTAL

-318 EEVYA
+318 KEAYA

-360 DNPVADIENPNEYYV
+360 DNPVADIAYPNEYDV
-375 KLPDGYEAVGEE
+375 KLPDGYESVGEE
-387 MTNIY
+387 MANIY

-402 FIGSSAALD
+402 FIGSSSTSD

-424 EIPSDDKTVEAD
+424 ELPSDDKTVKAD

-444 NQDSDVII
+444 NQDSDVVI

-469 IDGVDKY
+469 VDGVDKY

-490 KLPAGVTSENFI
+490 TLPAGVTSDNFI
-502 QKIDFAY
+502 QKIDFSY
-509 SGQLPAKAEIKITV
+509 SGQLPAKAEIKIPV

-581 SGTEAAAPVTGEST
+581 SGTQAAAPNTGDSAP
-595 SLAFMLLAVVIS
+595 LAFILLAVVIS

>member
-1 MCAKNK
+1 MCVKNK

-43 GDWALAY
+43 GDWAFAY

-70 SANSKD
+70 SASSKD

-121 HIGELISYGDGWG
+121 HIGELVSYGDGWG

-143 KLYINENK
+143 TLYINENK
-151 YYETGIYINAEN
+151 SYETAIYMNAEN
-163 TKSVITVGSECSV
+163 TKSVLTVGPECNV
-176 YVCSGQNAIVSSSNT
+176 YVYSGLNALVSSSNT

-201 ISTQLHTEVTHPVKM
+201 LSSQLQTEVTHPVKK

-224 SDTLEHWEGN
+224 GDIEPWEGN

-248 QSTKNDGTVTYCY
+248 RSTKSDGTVTFCY

-304 SGSTSTL
+304 NGSTTAL

-318 EEVYA
+318 KEAYA

-360 DNPVADIENPNEYYV
+360 DNPVADIAYPNEYDV
-375 KLPDGYEAVGEE
+375 KLPDGYESVGEE
-387 MTNIY
+387 MANIY

-402 FIGSSAALD
+402 FIGSSSTSD

-424 EIPSDDKTVEAD
+424 ELPSDDKTVKAD

-444 NQDSDVII
+444 NQDSDVVI

-469 IDGVDKY
+469 VDGVDKY

-490 KLPAGVTSENFI
+490 TLPAGVTSDNFI
-502 QKIDFAY
+502 QKIDFSY
-509 SGQLPAKAEIKITV
+509 SGQLPAKAEIKIPV

-581 SGTEAAAPVTGEST
+581 SGTQAAAPNTGDSAP
-595 SLAFMLLAVVIS
+595 LAFMLLAVVIS

>member
-1 MCAKNK
+1 MYAKNK

-43 GDWALAY
+43 GDWAFAY

-70 SANSKD
+70 SASSKD

-121 HIGELISYGDGWG
+121 HIGELVSYGDGWG

-143 KLYINENK
+143 TLYINENK
-151 YYETGIYINAEN
+151 SYETAIYMNAEN
-163 TKSVITVGSECSV
+163 TKSVLTVGPECNV
-176 YVCSGQNAIVSSSNT
+176 YVYSGLNALVSSSNT

-201 ISTQLHTEVTHPVKM
+201 LSSQLQTEVTHPVKKI
-216 TMIFAGYF
+216 MIFAGYF
-224 SDTLEHWEGN
+224 GDIEPWEGN

-248 QSTKNDGTVTYCY
+248 RSTKSDGTVTFCY

-304 SGSTSTL
+304 NGSTTAL

-318 EEVYA
+318 KEAYA

-360 DNPVADIENPNEYYV
+360 DNPVADIAYPNEYDV
-375 KLPDGYEAVGEE
+375 KLPDGYESVGEE
-387 MTNIY
+387 MANIY

-402 FIGSSAALD
+402 FIGSSSTSD

-424 EIPSDDKTVEAD
+424 ELPSDDKTVKAD

-444 NQDSDVII
+444 NQDSDVVI

-469 IDGVDKY
+469 VDGVDKY

-490 KLPAGVTSENFI
+490 TLPAGVTSDNFI
-502 QKIDFAY
+502 QKIDFSY
-509 SGQLPAKAEIKITV
+509 SGQLPAKAEIKIPV

-581 SGTEAAAPVTGEST
+581 SGTQAAAPNTGDSAP
-595 SLAFMLLAVVIS
+595 LAFMLLAVVIS

>member
-1 MCAKNK
+1 MYAKNK

-43 GDWALAY
+43 GDWAFAY

-70 SANSKD
+70 SASSKD

-121 HIGELISYGDGWG
+121 HIGELVSYGDGWG

-143 KLYINENK
+143 TLYINENK
-151 YYETGIYINAEN
+151 SYETAIYMNAEN
-163 TKSVITVGSECSV
+163 TKSVLTVGPECNV
-176 YVCSGQNAIVSSSNT
+176 YVYSGLNAIVSSSNT

-201 ISTQLHTEVTHPVKM
+201 LSSQLQTEVTHPVKK

-224 SDTLEHWEGN
+224 GDIEPWEGN

-248 QSTKNDGTVTYCY
+248 RSTKSDGTVTFCY

-267 DGFDKGYIGVKKEE
+267 GGFDKGYIGVKKEE

-304 SGSTSTL
+304 NGSTTAL

-318 EEVYA
+318 KEAYA

-360 DNPVADIENPNEYYV
+360 DNPVADIAYPNEYDV
-375 KLPDGYEAVGEE
+375 KLPDGYESVGEE
-387 MTNIY
+387 MANIY

-402 FIGSSAALD
+402 FIGSSSTSD

-424 EIPSDDKTVEAD
+424 ELPSDDKTVKAD

-444 NQDSDVII
+444 NQDSDVVI

-469 IDGVDKY
+469 VDGVDKY

-490 KLPAGVTSENFI
+490 TLPAGVTSDNFI
-502 QKIDFAY
+502 QKIDFSY
-509 SGQLPAKAEIKITV
+509 SGQLPAKAEIKIPV

-581 SGTEAAAPVTGEST
+581 SGTQAAAPNTGDSAP
-595 SLAFMLLAVVIS
+595 LAFMLLAVVIS

>member
-1 MCAKNK
+1 MYAKNK
-7 KLKKFLCLSAAAM
+7 KLKKFLCLSGAVM

-43 GDWALAY
+43 GDWAFAY

-70 SANSKD
+70 SVSSKD

-95 NYNNTKNRIAMN
+95 NYNNTKNRIATN

-121 HIGELISYGDGWG
+121 HIGELVSYGDGWG

-143 KLYINENK
+143 TLYINEDK
-151 YYETGIYINAEN
+151 SYETAIYMNAEN
-163 TKSVITVGSECSV
+163 TKSVLTVGSECSV
-176 YVCSGQNAIVSSSNT
+176 YVYSGQNAIVSSSNT

-201 ISTQLHTEVTHPVKM
+201 LSSQLQTEVTHPVKK

-224 SDTLEHWEGN
+224 GDIFPWEGN

-248 QSTKNDGTVTYCY
+248 RSTKSDGTVTFCY

-304 SGSTSTL
+304 NGSTTAL

-318 EEVYA
+318 EEAYA

-360 DNPVADIENPNEYYV
+360 DNPVADIAYPNEYDV

-402 FIGSSAALD
+402 FIGSSEAPD

-424 EIPSDDKTVEAD
+424 ELPSDDKTVKAD

-444 NQDSDVII
+444 NQDSDVVI

-469 IDGVDKY
+469 VDGVDKY

-490 KLPAGVTSENFI
+490 TLPAGVTSDNFI
-502 QKIDFAY
+502 QKIDFSY
-509 SGQLPAKAEIKITV
+509 SGQLPAKAEIKIPV

-581 SGTEAAAPVTGEST
+581 SGTQAAAPNTGDSAP
-595 SLAFMLLAVVIS
+595 LAFILLAVVIS

-612 VIGIVKK
+612 VIGIIKK

>member
-1 MCAKNK
+1 MCTKNK

-43 GDWALAY
+43 GDWAFAY

-70 SANSKD
+70 SASSKD

-95 NYNNTKNRIAMN
+95 NYNNTKNRIATN

-121 HIGELISYGDGWG
+121 HIGELVSYGDGWG

-143 KLYINENK
+143 TLYINENK
-151 YYETGIYINAEN
+151 SYETAIYMNAET
-163 TKSVITVGSECSV
+163 TKSVLTVGSECSV
-176 YVCSGQNAIVSSSNT
+176 YVYSGLNAIVSSSNT

-201 ISTQLHTEVTHPVKM
+201 LSSQLQTEVTHPVKK

-224 SDTLEHWEGN
+224 SDTLTPWEGN
-234 VYTKEGDSAKYDCL
+234 VYTKEGDSAKYDYIK
-248 QSTKNDGTVTYCY
+248 STKSDGTVTFCY

-290 MTDEIVKWYSADSL
+290 MTDEIVKWYDEDSL
-304 SGSTSTL
+304 SGSTTAL

-318 EEVYA
+318 DEAYA

-347 IDEYNQETCLVDI
+347 IVKYNHETCLVDV
-360 DNPVADIENPNEYYV
+360 DNPVADIAYPNEYDV

-402 FIGSSAALD
+402 FIGSSSTPD

-424 EIPSDDKTVEAD
+424 ELPSDDKTVKAD

-444 NQDSDVII
+444 NQDSDVVI

-469 IDGVDKY
+469 VDGVDKY

-490 KLPAGVTSENFI
+490 TLPAGVTSDNFI
-502 QKIDFAY
+502 QKIDFSY
-509 SGQLPAKAEIKITV
+509 SGQLPAKAEIKIPV

-581 SGTEAAAPVTGEST
+581 SGTQAAAPNTGDSA
-595 SLAFMLLAVVIS
+595 SLAFILLVVVIS

>member
-1 MCAKNK
+1 MCTKNK

-43 GDWALAY
+43 GDWAFAY

-70 SANSKD
+70 SVSSKD

-95 NYNNTKNRIAMN
+95 NYNNTKNRIATN

-121 HIGELISYGDGWG
+121 HIGELVSYGDGWG

-143 KLYINENK
+143 TLYINEDK
-151 YYETGIYINAEN
+151 SYETAIYMNAEN
-163 TKSVITVGSECSV
+163 TKSVLTVGSECSV
-176 YVCSGQNAIVSSSNT
+176 YVYSGLNAIVSSSNT

-201 ISTQLHTEVTHPVKM
+201 LSSQLQTEVTHPVKK

-224 SDTLEHWEGN
+224 GDIFPWEGN

-248 QSTKNDGTVTYCY
+248 RSTKSDGTVTFCY

-304 SGSTSTL
+304 NGSTTAL

-318 EEVYA
+318 EEAYA

-360 DNPVADIENPNEYYV
+360 DNPVADIAYPNEYDV

-402 FIGSSAALD
+402 FIGSSEAPD

-424 EIPSDDKTVEAD
+424 ELPSDDKTVKAD

-444 NQDSDVII
+444 NQDSDVVI

-469 IDGVDKY
+469 VDGVDKY

-509 SGQLPAKAEIKITV
+509 SGQLPAKAEIKIPV

-581 SGTEAAAPVTGEST
+581 SGTQAAAPNTGDSAP
-595 SLAFMLLAVVIS
+595 LAFILLAVVIS

-612 VIGIVKK
+612 VIGIIKK

>member
-1 MCAKNK
+1 MCTKNK

-43 GDWALAY
+43 GDWAFAY
-50 ISVGNDGDSS
+50 ISVENDGDSS

-70 SANSKD
+70 SVNSKD

-121 HIGELISYGDGWG
+121 HIGELVSYGDGWG

-143 KLYINENK
+143 TLYINEDK
-151 YYETGIYINAEN
+151 SYETAIYMNAEN
-163 TKSVITVGSECSV
+163 TKSVLTVGSECSV
-176 YVCSGQNAIVSSSNT
+176 YVYSGLNAIVSSSNT

-201 ISTQLHTEVTHPVKM
+201 LSSQLQTEVTHPVKK

-224 SDTLEHWEGN
+224 GDIFPWEGN

-248 QSTKNDGTVTYCY
+248 RSTKSDGTVTFCY

-304 SGSTSTL
+304 NGSTTAL

-318 EEVYA
+318 EEAYA

-360 DNPVADIENPNEYYV
+360 DNPVADIAYPNEYDV

-402 FIGSSAALD
+402 FIGSSEAPD

-424 EIPSDDKTVEAD
+424 ELPSDDKTVKAD

-444 NQDSDVII
+444 NQDSDVVI

-469 IDGVDKY
+469 VDGVDKY

-490 KLPAGVTSENFI
+490 TLPAGITSDNFI
-502 QKIDFAY
+502 QKIDFSY
-509 SGQLPAKAEIKITV
+509 SGQLPAKAEIKIPV

-581 SGTEAAAPVTGEST
+581 SGTQAAAPNTGDSAP
-595 SLAFMLLAVVIS
+595 LAFILLAVVIS

-612 VIGIVKK
+612 VIGIIKK

>member
-1 MCAKNK
+1 MYAKNK

-43 GDWALAY
+43 GDWAFAY

-70 SANSKD
+70 SASSKD

-121 HIGELISYGDGWG
+121 HIGELVSYGDGWG

-143 KLYINENK
+143 TLYINENK
-151 YYETGIYINAEN
+151 SYETAIYMNAEN
-163 TKSVITVGSECSV
+163 TKSVLTVGPECNV
-176 YVCSGQNAIVSSSNT
+176 YVYSGLNALVSSSNT

-201 ISTQLHTEVTHPVKM
+201 LSSQLQTEVTHPVKK

-224 SDTLEHWEGN
+224 GDIEPWECN

-248 QSTKNDGTVTYCY
+248 RSTKSDGTVTFCY

-304 SGSTSTL
+304 NGSTTAL

-318 EEVYA
+318 KEAYA

-360 DNPVADIENPNEYYV
+360 DNPVADIAYPNEYDV
-375 KLPDGYEAVGEE
+375 KLPDGYESVGEE
-387 MTNIY
+387 MANIY

-402 FIGSSAALD
+402 FIGSSSTSD

-424 EIPSDDKTVEAD
+424 ELPSDDKTVKAD

-509 SGQLPAKAEIKITV
+509 SGQLPAKAEIKIPV

-581 SGTEAAAPVTGEST
+581 SGTQAAAPNTGDSAP
-595 SLAFMLLAVVIS
+595 LAFMLLAVVIS

>member
-1 MCAKNK
+1 MCVKNK
-7 KLKKFLCLSAAAM
+7 KFKKFLCLSAAAM

-43 GDWALAY
+43 GDWAFAY

-70 SANSKD
+70 SASSKD

-121 HIGELISYGDGWG
+121 HIGELVSYGDGWG

-143 KLYINENK
+143 TLYINENK
-151 YYETGIYINAEN
+151 SYETAIYMNAEN
-163 TKSVITVGSECSV
+163 TKSVLTVGPECNV
-176 YVCSGQNAIVSSSNT
+176 YVYSGLNALVSSSNT

-201 ISTQLHTEVTHPVKM
+201 LSSQLQTEVTHPVKK

-224 SDTLEHWEGN
+224 GDIEPWEGN

-248 QSTKNDGTVTYCY
+248 RSTKSDGTVTFCY

-304 SGSTSTL
+304 NGSTTAL

-318 EEVYA
+318 KEAYA

-360 DNPVADIENPNEYYV
+360 DNPVADIAYPNEYDV
-375 KLPDGYEAVGEE
+375 KLPDGYESVGEE
-387 MTNIY
+387 MANIY

-402 FIGSSAALD
+402 FIGSSSTSD

-424 EIPSDDKTVEAD
+424 ELPSDDKTVKAD

-444 NQDSDVII
+444 NQDSDVVI

-469 IDGVDKY
+469 VDGVDKY

-490 KLPAGVTSENFI
+490 TLPAGVTSDNFI
-502 QKIDFAY
+502 QKIDFSY
-509 SGQLPAKAEIKITV
+509 SGQLPAKAEIKIPV

-581 SGTEAAAPVTGEST
+581 SGTQAAAPNTGDSAP
-595 SLAFMLLAVVIS
+595 LAFMLLAVVIS

>member
-1 MCAKNK
+1 MYAKNK

-43 GDWALAY
+43 GDWAFAY

-70 SANSKD
+70 SASSKD

-121 HIGELISYGDGWG
+121 HIGELVSYGDGWG

-143 KLYINENK
+143 TLYINENK
-151 YYETGIYINAEN
+151 SYETAIYMNAEN
-163 TKSVITVGSECSV
+163 TKSVLTVGPECNV
-176 YVCSGQNAIVSSSNT
+176 YVYSGLNAIVSSSNT

-201 ISTQLHTEVTHPVKM
+201 LSSQLQTEVTHPVKK

-224 SDTLEHWEGN
+224 GDIEPWEGN

-248 QSTKNDGTVTYCY
+248 RSTKSDGTVTFCY

-304 SGSTSTL
+304 NGSTTAL

-318 EEVYA
+318 KEAYA

-360 DNPVADIENPNEYYV
+360 DNPVADIAYPNEYDV
-375 KLPDGYEAVGEE
+375 KLPDGYESVGEE
-387 MTNIY
+387 MANIY

-402 FIGSSAALD
+402 FIGSASTSD

-424 EIPSDDKTVEAD
+424 ELPSDDKTVKAD

-444 NQDSDVII
+444 NQDSDVVI

-469 IDGVDKY
+469 VDGVDKY

-490 KLPAGVTSENFI
+490 TLPAGVTSDNFI
-502 QKIDFAY
+502 QKIDFSY
-509 SGQLPAKAEIKITV
+509 SGQLPAKAEIKIPV

-581 SGTEAAAPVTGEST
+581 SGTQAAAPNTGDSAP
-595 SLAFMLLAVVIS
+595 LAFMLLAVVIS

>member
-1 MCAKNK
+1 MCTKNK

-43 GDWALAY
+43 GDWAFAY

-70 SANSKD
+70 SVSSKD

-95 NYNNTKNRIAMN
+95 NYNNTKNRIATN

-121 HIGELISYGDGWG
+121 HIGELVSYGDGWG

-143 KLYINENK
+143 TLYINEDK
-151 YYETGIYINAEN
+151 SYETAIYMNAEN
-163 TKSVITVGSECSV
+163 TKSVLTVGSECSV
-176 YVCSGQNAIVSSSNT
+176 YVYSGLNAIVSSSNT

-201 ISTQLHTEVTHPVKM
+201 LSSQLQTEVTHPVKK

-224 SDTLEHWEGN
+224 GDIFPWEGN

-248 QSTKNDGTVTYCY
+248 RSTKSDGTVTFCY

-304 SGSTSTL
+304 NGSTTAL

-318 EEVYA
+318 EEAYA

-360 DNPVADIENPNEYYV
+360 DNPVADIAYPNEYDV

-402 FIGSSAALD
+402 FIGSSSTSD

-424 EIPSDDKTVEAD
+424 ELPSDDKTVKAD

-444 NQDSDVII
+444 NQDSDVVI

-469 IDGVDKY
+469 VDGVDKY

-490 KLPAGVTSENFI
+490 TLPAGVTSDNFI
-502 QKIDFAY
+502 QKIDFSY
-509 SGQLPAKAEIKITV
+509 SGQLPAKAEIKIPV

-581 SGTEAAAPVTGEST
+581 SGTQAAAPNTGDSAP
-595 SLAFMLLAVVIS
+595 LAFILLAVVIS

-612 VIGIVKK
+612 VIGIIKK

>member
-1 MCAKNK
+1 MCVKNK

-43 GDWALAY
+43 GDWAFAY

-70 SANSKD
+70 SASSKD

-86 RASNTLTIE
+86 RASNTITIE

-121 HIGELISYGDGWG
+121 HIGELVSYGDGWG

-143 KLYINENK
+143 TLYINENK
-151 YYETGIYINAEN
+151 SYETAIYMNAEN
-163 TKSVITVGSECSV
+163 TKSVLTVGPECNV
-176 YVCSGQNAIVSSSNT
+176 YVYSGLNAIVSSSNT

-201 ISTQLHTEVTHPVKM
+201 LSSQLQTEVTHPVKK

-224 SDTLEHWEGN
+224 GDIEPWEGN

-248 QSTKNDGTVTYCY
+248 RSTKSDGTVTFCY

-304 SGSTSTL
+304 NGSTTAL

-318 EEVYA
+318 KEAYA

-360 DNPVADIENPNEYYV
+360 DNPVADIAYPNEYDV
-375 KLPDGYEAVGEE
+375 KLPDGYESVGEE
-387 MTNIY
+387 MANIY

-402 FIGSSAALD
+402 FIGSSSTSD

-424 EIPSDDKTVEAD
+424 ELPSDDKTVKAD

-444 NQDSDVII
+444 NQDSDVVI

-469 IDGVDKY
+469 VDGVDKY

-490 KLPAGVTSENFI
+490 TLPAGVTSDNFI
-502 QKIDFAY
+502 QKIDFSY
-509 SGQLPAKAEIKITV
+509 SGQLPAKAEIKIPV

-562 HCSVYLLTTTKLTQ
+562 HCSVYLLTTTKLAQ

-581 SGTEAAAPVTGEST
+581 SGTQAAAPNTGDSAP
-595 SLAFMLLAVVIS
+595 LAFMLLAVVIS

>member
-1 MCAKNK
+1 MCTKNK

-43 GDWALAY
+43 GDWAFAY

-70 SANSKD
+70 SASSKD

-95 NYNNTKNRIAMN
+95 NYNNTKNRIATN

-121 HIGELISYGDGWG
+121 HIGELVSYGDGWG

-143 KLYINENK
+143 TLYINENK
-151 YYETGIYINAEN
+151 SYETGIYMNAET
-163 TKSVITVGSECSV
+163 TKSVLTVGSECSV
-176 YVCSGQNAIVSSSNT
+176 YVYSGQNAIVSLSNT

-201 ISTQLHTEVTHPVKM
+201 LSSQLQTEVTHPVKK

-224 SDTLEHWEGN
+224 GDIEPWEGN

-248 QSTKNDGTVTYCY
+248 RSTKSDGTVTFCY

-304 SGSTSTL
+304 NGSTTAL

-360 DNPVADIENPNEYYV
+360 DNPVADIAYPNEYDV
-375 KLPDGYEAVGEE
+375 KLPDGYESVGEE

-402 FIGSSAALD
+402 FIGSSSTSD

-424 EIPSDDKTVEAD
+424 ELPSDDKTVKAD

-444 NQDSDVII
+444 NQDSDVVI

-469 IDGVDKY
+469 VDGVDKY

-490 KLPAGVTSENFI
+490 TLPAGVTSDNFI
-502 QKIDFAY
+502 QKIDFSY
-509 SGQLPAKAEIKITV
+509 SGQLPAKAEIKIPV

-581 SGTEAAAPVTGEST
+581 SGTQAAAPNTGDSAP
-595 SLAFMLLAVVIS
+595 LAFILLAVVIS